1 MMFAKVVRLAPL
13 FIGLVL
19 VRLVRRLREREG
31 RRGVWVGGFRNFLNS
46 ELWVC
51 ARGDVRVPS
60 PLCVAALRPS
70 RQNASAPF
78 GAAVCAH
85 RACKREGED
94 NLWRHHTLGLHL
106 TPLDAPCGAPP
117 LPSLR
122 RAVNTFKDTYDH
134 EREAR
139 PRQAAS
145 CQHAGARC

>member
-1 MMFAKVVRLAPL
+1 M
-13 FIGLVL
+13 
-19 VRLVRRLREREG
+19 
-31 RRGVWVGGFRNFLNS
+31 WVGGFRNFLNS

-117 LPSLR
+117 
-122 RAVNTFKDTYDH
+122 A
-134 EREAR
+134 
-139 PRQAAS
+139 
-145 CQHAGARC
+145 

>member
-1 MMFAKVVRLAPL
+1 M
-13 FIGLVL
+13 
-19 VRLVRRLREREG
+19 
-31 RRGVWVGGFRNFLNS
+31 WVGGFRNFLNS

-106 TPLDAPCGAPP
+106 TPLDAPCVRRLWWRTVWLRQRLGGDVTFRCYF
-117 LPSLR
+117 LR
-122 RAVNTFKDTYDH
+122 RVSLLLFETLLRDFDCH
-134 EREAR
+134 
-139 PRQAAS
+139 S
-145 CQHAGARC
+145 

>member
-1 MMFAKVVRLAPL
+1 M
-13 FIGLVL
+13 
-19 VRLVRRLREREG
+19 
-31 RRGVWVGGFRNFLNS
+31 WVGGFRNFLNS

-106 TPLDAPCGAPP
+106 TPLV
-117 LPSLR
+117 S
-122 RAVNTFKDTYDH
+122 
-134 EREAR
+134 
-139 PRQAAS
+139 QS
-145 CQHAGARC
+145 RCKRGLSQSNCLGTV

>member
-1 MMFAKVVRLAPL
+1 M
-13 FIGLVL
+13 
-19 VRLVRRLREREG
+19 
-31 RRGVWVGGFRNFLNS
+31 WVGGFRNFLNS

-106 TPLDAPCGAPP
+106 TPLDAPCV
-117 LPSLR
+117 R
-122 RAVNTFKDTYDH
+122 RLWWRTVWLDRDWVETLLF
-134 EREAR
+134 
-139 PRQAAS
+139 
-145 CQHAGARC
+145 